1 MNLILFYIYFAY
13 KKQLSV
19 KTITYKMTSI
29 ATNNPPIRLTK
40 CSVCDQIGHNIRSCA
55 KTPFR
60 MAQAHQTYLSMWLS
74 WFQQINTQLVDV
86 TDYFR
91 YARIVSRQKYSWIR
105 NPMNFR
111 LLKSYLKV
119 THLKYK
125 HATCN
130 YIDGLYHYLVLKKNG
145 VLDYV
150 IQNNSPRLAELA
162 ALATTNYAHYDYLL
176 ETIPQIN
183 LINIFNTR
191 QYGIVVEKKEIED
204 TIQEKSCDICYE
216 DYPCDNFVKT
226 NCDHSFCQ
234 SCVTNTIQILPTN
247 KKLSCAMCRSTV
259 THLSCYTS
267 QNNTNLKNV
276 LNLSTF

>member
-1 MNLILFYIYFAY
+1 M
-13 KKQLSV
+13 
-19 KTITYKMTSI
+19 
-29 ATNNPPIRLTK
+29 
-40 CSVCDQIGHNIRSCA
+40 DQTH
-55 KTPFR
+55 
-60 MAQAHQTYLSMWLS
+60 QAYLSMWLS
-74 WFQQINTQLVDV
+74 WFQQINTQLLDV

-91 YARIVSRQKYSWIR
+91 YAKIVSRQKYSWLR

-145 VLDYV
+145 ILDYV
-150 IQNNSPRLAELA
+150 IQNNSPILAELA
-162 ALATTNYAHYDYLL
+162 ALSTTNYAHYDYLL
-176 ETIPQIN
+176 EMIPQN
-183 LINIFNTR
+183 SVVNMFNTR
-191 QYGIVVEKKEIED
+191 QYGIVVEKKDIEN
-204 TIQEKSCDICYE
+204 TAKEESCDICYE

-234 SCVTNTIQILPTN
+234 NCVTNTIKILPV
-247 KKLSCAMCRSTV
+247 KKTLSCAMCRSTI

-267 QNNTNLKNV
+267 ENNTNLKNV
-276 LNLSTF
+276 LNINLL